1 MSLSRLD
8 AGAAGPE
15 EGWPAVSRTS
25 LYSYLVTRHTGRA
38 VRLGIERRLAEYDR
52 HVLTVLDFRHVPL
65 IDFSCADEVVAKLV
79 RRGLAETE
87 PRRFFL
93 FRGVCEHH
101 LDPIQSALERQALA
115 VAAESAVGEPLLLGS
130 VDRQPARAWNA
141 VWQLGLAATEGVAAL
156 LGSPPGAAG
165 PLLEELEARRLVL
178 RCGPTYVSFGR
189 ALQDATSELP
199 ADESG

>member
-1 MSLSRLD
+1 MSRS
-8 AGAAGPE
+8 GAETGVPGLGD
-15 EGWPAVSRTS
+15 GWPAVSRTS

-38 VRLGIERRLAEYDR
+38 VRLGIERRLAEHDGQ
-52 HVLTVLDFRHVPL
+52 VLTVLDFRHVPL

-101 LDPIQSALERQALA
+101 LDPIQSALERQRLA
-115 VAAESAVGEPLLLGS
+115 VAAENVAGEPLLLGS
-130 VDRQPARAWNA
+130 VERQPARAWNA
-141 VWQLGLAATEGVAAL
+141 VWRLGLAAPEGVAAL
-156 LGSPPGAAG
+156 LGSPLGTAG
-165 PLLEELEARRLVL
+165 PLLEELETRRLVL
-178 RCGPTYVSFGR
+178 RCGTTYVSFGR

-199 ADESG
+199 ADETG